1 MSDHHA
7 VFPRIYASEQEIH
20 SDDQIVLA
28 LREGSAA
35 AFTEL
40 HRLYS
45 RRLYRAIF
53 VITRNPEDADDALQD
68 TFLRAYLGIHFFEGR
83 STIYSWLTRIA
94 INSALTVLRKR
105 RVRSE
110 VVVDLQPDSIH
121 EAFCPE
127 FQDPSMSP
135 EEVCNLRQRLARV
148 RRAINNL
155 EPQLRQPLRM
165 RIEQESSIEEIC
177 QVLQI
182 TSAAVKARLHRAR
195 RQLSARPDLKRLVTN
210 HRRLSQGASKR
221 DAARLDL
228 DLLKML

>member
-1 MSDHHA
+1 VSDHHA
-7 VFPRIYASEQEIH
+7 VFPRIYGSERGIH

-40 HRLYS
+40 HRIYS
-45 RRLYRAIF
+45 RRLYRVIF
-53 VITRNPEDADDALQD
+53 AITRNPEDADDALQD
-68 TFLRAYLGIHFFEGR
+68 TFLRAYRGIQLFEGR

-94 INSALTVLRKR
+94 INSALMVLRKR

-110 VVVDLQPDSIH
+110 VVVDLQPDGIH
-121 EAFCPE
+121 ETFSRE
-127 FQDPSMSP
+127 FQDPSLSP

-148 RRAINNL
+148 RRAIDNL
-155 EPQLRQPLRM
+155 EPQLREPLRM

-195 RQLSARPDLKRLVTN
+195 RQLSARPDLKRLMMN
-210 HRRLSQGASKR
+210 HRRLPQGASKR
-221 DAARLDL
+221 DAERLDL
-228 DLLKML
+228 DLLQML

>member
-28 LREGSAA
+28 LREGSAP

-68 TFLRAYLGIHFFEGR
+68 TFLRAYLGIQFFEGR

-94 INSALTVLRKR
+94 INSALTLLRKR

-127 FQDPSMSP
+127 FQDPSLSP

>member
-68 TFLRAYLGIHFFEGR
+68 TFLRAYLGIQFFEGR

-94 INSALTVLRKR
+94 INKR

-110 VVVDLQPDSIH
+110 VVLHLQPDSIH

-127 FQDPSMSP
+127 FQDPSLSP

-177 QVLQI
+177 RVLQI

-210 HRRLSQGASKR
+210 HGRLSKGASKR
-221 DAARLDL
+221 DAGRLDL